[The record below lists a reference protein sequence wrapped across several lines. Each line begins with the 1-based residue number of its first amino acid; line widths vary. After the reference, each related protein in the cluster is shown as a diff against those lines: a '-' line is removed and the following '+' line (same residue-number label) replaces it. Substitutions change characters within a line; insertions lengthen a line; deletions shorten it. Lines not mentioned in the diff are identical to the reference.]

1 MAIQIRKASRND
13 SSLLCSLIQQA
24 FQDVARQFNLTRE
37 NCPTHPSFYSQERI
51 QTDLAKGLEFFI
63 IEISSKPVG
72 CVGLEFKN
80 KELGYLIRLAVLNE
94 YRKKGLGKMLV
105 IHCFDYARSRGL
117 ARIEIGIISAQKEL
131 RTWYEKLGFEFLQE
145 THFKH
150 LPFAVTFMV
159 NHLVQSPKIATP
171 GL

>member
-1 MAIQIRKASRND
+1 M
-13 SSLLCSLIQQA
+13 
-24 FQDVARQFNLTRE
+24 
-37 NCPTHPSFYSQERI
+37 
-51 QTDLAKGLEFFI
+51 
-63 IEISSKPVG
+63 SSKPVG
-72 CVGLEFKN
+72 CVGIEFKN
-80 KELGYLIRLAVLNE
+80 RELCYLIRLAVLNE

-105 IHCFDYARSRGL
+105 IHCFDYARSRGI

-159 NHLVQSPKIATP
+159 KHLVPNHRLAIP
-171 GL
+171 G